1 MKLVILS
8 AGSIASSVARILAP
22 TGSYDEL
29 VIADIDV
36 DKARAVASELGGKAE
51 YFDATDPAGIKAVI
65 TGADVVFNA
74 VGPFYRFG
82 MPIIRAAIECGV
94 NYVDVCDEFDVAEQ
108 LVAAADLDAAAR
120 AAGVTVMFGMGF
132 APGITSLIGRWA
144 VESLDSA
151 HSVDVAMAIPYMV
164 DMGATINEHML
175 HSMSGEVVQFV
186 DGRMQRVP
194 AWGDP
199 KPFSFEAPFDTTA
212 YAGYMGHPE
221 GITLGTYV
229 PGLRNATVRFTWFEQ
244 AGNEMW
250 QLFERLGLTD
260 PNRLV
265 GLPMSPR
272 QFLAHYMATAEGETG
287 LAVEWDGQP
296 GTAMQI
302 IADGEIGGEP
312 ARAVFETQVVYTEGA
327 SGADPTPHAAAAA
340 VRELL
345 EGRITRTGVMSPEA
359 CIDPE
364 PFVTRVLDASG
375 VKLSKRITTTTTI
388 R

>member
-8 AGSIASSVARILAP
+8 AGSIASSVGRILAT

-29 VIADIDV
+29 VIADLDL
-36 DKARAVASELGGKAE
+36 DKARTIAHELGGKPE
-51 YFDATDPAGIKAVI
+51 QFDATDPASITAVI

-108 LVAAADLDAAAR
+108 LVAAEDLNEAAR
-120 AAGVTVMFGMGF
+120 AAGVSVIFGMGY

-164 DMGATINEHML
+164 NLGATINEHML
-175 HSMSGEVVQFV
+175 HSMSGDVVQFI
-186 DGRMQRVP
+186 DGSMQRVR
-194 AWGDP
+194 AWSDP
-199 KPFSFEAPFDTTA
+199 KPFSFGAPFNTVA

-229 PGLRNATVRFTWFEQ
+229 AGLRNATVRYTWFEQ
-244 AGNEMW
+244 AGNDMW
-250 QLFERLGLTD
+250 QLYEKLGLTN
-260 PNRLV
+260 PNKLD
-265 GLPMSPR
+265 GLPISPR
-272 QFLAHYMATAEGETG
+272 QYLARYMATEEGMRG
-287 LAVEWDGQP
+287 LAVERGGQP

-312 ARAVFETQVVYTEGA
+312 ARALFELQIVRTKGGG
-327 SGADPTPHAAAAA
+327 SDPTPHAAAAA
-340 VRELL
+340 VQEML

-364 PFVTRVLDASG
+364 PFVLRVLDASG
-375 VKLSKRITTTTTI
+375 VKLTKRITTTTKI

>member
-22 TGSYDEL
+22 TGSYDEI
-29 VIADIDV
+29 VIADIDL
-36 DKARAVASELGGKAE
+36 DKAIAVASELGGKAE
-51 YFDATDPAGIKAVI
+51 RFDATDPASIKSVI

-94 NYVDVCDEFDVAEQ
+94 NYIDVCDEFDVAEQ
-108 LVAAADLDAAAR
+108 LVSAADLDEAAK
-120 AAGVTVMFGMGF
+120 AAGVSVIFGMGY

-151 HSVDVAMAIPYMV
+151 HSVDVTMAIPYMV

-175 HSMSGEVVQFV
+175 HSMSGDVVQYI
-186 DGRMQRVP
+186 DGSMKRVP

-199 KPFSFEAPFDTTA
+199 KPFSFSAPFDTTA

-221 GITLGTYV
+221 GITLGTYL
-229 PGLRNATVRFTWFEQ
+229 PGLRNATVRYTWFEQ
-244 AGNEMW
+244 AGNDLW
-250 QLFERLGLTD
+250 QLFEKLGLTN
-260 PNRLV
+260 PNKL
-265 GLPMSPR
+265 GDLPMSPR
-272 QFLAHYMATAEGETG
+272 QYLAHYMSTEEGERA
-287 LAVEWDGQP
+287 LAIERAGQP

-302 IADGEIGGEP
+302 IADGAIDGQP
-312 ARAVFETQVVYTEGA
+312 ARVVFETQIVYTEE

-340 VRELL
+340 VLEML

-364 PFVTRVLDASG
+364 PFVTKVLDATG
-375 VKLSKRITTTTTI
+375 VRLSKRVTTTTTV

>member
-51 YFDATDPAGIKAVI
+51 YFDATDPAGIKSVI

-94 NYVDVCDEFDVAEQ
+94 NYVDVCDEYDVAEQ
-108 LVAAADLDAAAR
+108 LVQATDLDEAAK

-132 APGITSLIGRWA
+132 APGVTSLIGRWA
-144 VESLDSA
+144 AESLDSA
-151 HSVDVAMAIPYMV
+151 HSIDVAMAIPYMV

-175 HSMSGEVVQFV
+175 HSMSGDVVQYI

-229 PGLRNATVRFTWFEQ
+229 PGLRNATVRYTWFEQ
-244 AGNEMW
+244 AGNGIW
-250 QLFERLGLTD
+250 QLFEKLGLTNPD
-260 PNRLV
+260 RLE

-272 QFLAHYMATAEGETG
+272 QFLAHYMATAEGERD
-287 LAVEWDGQP
+287 LAVEYGGQP
-296 GTAMQI
+296 GTVMQI
-302 IADGEIGGEP
+302 VADGEIGGEP
-312 ARAVFETQVVYTEGA
+312 ARAVFEAQVLYAGGVA
-327 SGADPTPHAAAAA
+327 ADPTPHAAATA
-340 VRELL
+340 VREML
-345 EGRITRTGVMSPEA
+345 EGRITRTGVVSPEA

-364 PFVTRVLDASG
+364 PFVTKVLDATG
-375 VKLSKRITTTTTI
+375 VTLAKRITTTTTI

>member
-22 TGSYDEL
+22 SGSYDEL
-29 VIADIDV
+29 VIADLDL
-36 DKARAVASELGGKAE
+36 DKASAVADELGAKAE
-51 YFDATDPAGIKAVI
+51 QFDAADPASIREVI

-82 MPIIRAAIECGV
+82 MPIIRAAVACGV
-94 NYVDVCDEFDVAEQ
+94 DYIDVCDEFDVAEQ
-108 LVAAADLDAAAR
+108 LVAATDLDEEAK
-120 AAGVTVMFGMGF
+120 AAGVSVIFGMGY

-164 DMGATINEHML
+164 DMGMTINEHML
-175 HSMSGEVVQFV
+175 HSMSGDVVQYI
-186 DGRMQRVP
+186 DGAMKRVP
-194 AWGDP
+194 AWGEP
-199 KPFSFEAPFDTTA
+199 KPFSFETPFNVTA
-212 YAGYMGHPE
+212 NAGYMGHPE

-244 AGNEMW
+244 EGNEMW
-250 QLFERLGLTD
+250 QLFERLGLTN
-260 PNRLV
+260 PNKLE

-272 QFLAHYMATAEGETG
+272 QYLARFMTTPEAEQG
-287 LAVEWDGQP
+287 LAVRAAGLP

-302 IADGEIGGEP
+302 IAEGEIGGEP
-312 ARAVFETQVVYTEGA
+312 ARAVFEIQIIDTG
-327 SGADPTPHAAAAA
+327 SDPTPHAAATA
-340 VRELL
+340 VREVL
-345 EGRITRTGVMSPEA
+345 EGRITRKGVMSPEA

-364 PFVTRVLDASG
+364 PFVLAVLDASG

-388 R
+388 G